1 MRHLPIVTILIGMT
15 ASKLRYACLAP
26 AVLGCLTATLAARSE
41 DLAQPPVPTISQT
54 HRAFLSRVA
63 RRTVRD
69 LVLGRKMYE
78 PQYIPKSLQKMKAEV
93 VLRLNHHGYLLGTAG
108 GGPGPIA
115 PTIRDAA
122 LKAATG
128 LAANNAVDLDLA
140 NELLIEIEVV
150 GTPQPIAVQGDWTRP
165 RVMHPFVEPGVHGLV
180 LIGPTVRHRFCPT
193 ELFTTDLTLA
203 DALTRLAQ
211 SSHTDPAALANVRL
225 MRFRSVHWYEPGPS
239 DPIVS
244 LHRGLTIVRPEEVT
258 PESLDQSIARLA
270 EYMAYR
276 QLDTGLFAYQY
287 EPGRDRYSDEQNL
300 VRQVGAVVAMSVH
313 AKSHGKSAS
322 LAAADLGIRYHLQGL
337 ADLPDGDDAT
347 FIATADDRNKL
358 GVTALLCLAMAQHPA
373 AQRFQEQRRGLVNGI
388 LWLQRPTGLFL
399 TAFPPALSVNA
410 QEYFPGEALLAMAV
424 DYSHK
429 PTARVL
435 DAFHHAITFYRE
447 YFRGTRSPAFVPW
460 QVQAY
465 AIMARHSKREDYA
478 DYVFEL
484 TDWLAEK
491 QLTRSNCPWPE
502 MWGGIAAYGE
512 GRAGV
517 ATASYLE
524 GFAEALALAR
534 FVGDAER
541 AKRYETVVRRAARFV
556 MQLQVRPA
564 ETYFMRSPQ
573 DAVGGI
579 RTTPSLNL
587 LRIDHCQHA
596 LIGLIKARQV
606 LYPDRD

>member
-1 MRHLPIVTILIGMT
+1 
-15 ASKLRYACLAP
+15 LA
-26 AVLGCLTATLAARSE
+26 ATLEARSE

-69 LVLGRKMYE
+69 VVLGRKTYE
-78 PQYIPKSLQKMKAEV
+78 PQYIPESLQKMTAEV
-93 VLRLNHHGYLLGTAG
+93 VVRLNHHGYLLGTAG

-122 LKAATG
+122 LKAATS
-128 LAANNAVDLDLA
+128 LVANDAVDLDLA
-140 NELLIEIEVV
+140 NKLLIEIEVV
-150 GTPQPIAVQGDWTRP
+150 GTPQLIEVEGDWTRP
-165 RVMHPFVEPGVHGLV
+165 RVMDPFVEPGVHGLV

-211 SSHTDPAALANVRL
+211 ASHTDQAALANVRL
-225 MRFRSVHWYEPGPS
+225 MRFRSVHWYEPGPN
-239 DPIVS
+239 DPVVS
-244 LHRGLTIVRPEEVT
+244 LHRGLTIVGPEEVT
-258 PESLDQSIARLA
+258 PEILDQSIARLA

-287 EPGRDRYSDEQNL
+287 EPGRDRYSAEQNL

-313 AKSHGKSAS
+313 AKSSGKSAS

-337 ADLPDGDDAT
+337 ARLPGADDAT
-347 FIATADDRNKL
+347 YIATADGRNKL
-358 GVTALLCLAMAQHPA
+358 GVTALLCLAMAEHPA
-373 AQRFQEQRRGLVNGI
+373 TQRFEEQRQGLINGI
-388 LWLQRPTGLFL
+388 LWLQQPTGMFL

-410 QEYFPGEALLAMAV
+410 QEYFPGESLLAMAV

-435 DAFHHAITFYRE
+435 DAFHQAITFYRE
-447 YFRGTRSPAFVPW
+447 YFRGTGSPAFVPW

-465 AIMARHSKREDYA
+465 ALMARHSKREDYA

-541 AKRYETVVRRAARFV
+541 VKRYETVVRRAARFV
-556 MQLQVRPA
+556 MQLQVRPE

-579 RTTPSLNL
+579 RATPSLNL

-606 LYPDRD
+606 LYPDRG